1 MVPAWQ
7 VLCARAVAHLLSNA
21 LNVSGAFMGGTSV
34 IFCRVLLDAKERFD
48 FEMRGLALSGRDRW
62 FQRGR
67 FFAPAPWQ
75 IF

>member
-1 MVPAWQ
+1 
-7 VLCARAVAHLLSNA
+7 
-21 LNVSGAFMGGTSV
+21 MGGTTV

-62 FQRGR
+62 FPPGG